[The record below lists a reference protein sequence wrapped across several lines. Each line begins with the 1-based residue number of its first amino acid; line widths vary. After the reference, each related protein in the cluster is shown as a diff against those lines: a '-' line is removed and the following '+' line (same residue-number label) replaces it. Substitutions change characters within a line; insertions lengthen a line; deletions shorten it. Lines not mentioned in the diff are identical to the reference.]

1 MFDASEVYT
10 LKSGRFPTDFEE
22 NAKKDGGVAYHGQLM
37 FFGPDASI
45 EVNGR
50 SIRAFVNGVLTE
62 NSHFAALIDKYK
74 RSILKHAAELR
85 TSRSDTVVFTGV
97 WYHVDFNER
106 PRFEPYVIHVVS
118 AAGDVTSSSRYAL
131 KMFDS
136 DSPGEGFYEY
146 PLFKTLTVEETLGEL
161 RYHAEALTKL
171 DDRSPQSSGFKA
183 LQGVIWYPAGDE
195 PQSAPIVV
203 IRATGSKAY
212 LAELSDRPSVPPGS
226 PEAFVRAAKACF
238 QAALADASARGA
250 VTEEL
255 QFSYDHLRYLS
266 KQGFLGSGDADG
278 RWALAQLASTFLGVQ
293 QRKIIERGPPTMP
306 ITLSDMA
313 NSTDVDGFWTQV
325 RGSDGVAL
333 DPRYSRFADMH
344 RLGQHRNPDALLYP
358 TDGPSDAVHNCRYS
372 TGWLPVGRDGL
383 AMRYMAVGDVPKL
396 SW

>member
-1 MFDASEVYT
+1 MFEASEVYT
-10 LKSGRFPTDFEE
+10 LKSGRFLMDFEE
-22 NAKKDGGVAYHGQLM
+22 DLKKNGGVAYHGQLM

-50 SIRAFVNGVLTE
+50 AIRAFMNGMPTE
-62 NSHFAALIDKYK
+62 NSHFAALIDNYK
-74 RSILKHAAELR
+74 RSILKEAAKLR
-85 TSRSDTVVFTGV
+85 KSRSDTVVFTGV

-118 AAGDVTSSSRYAL
+118 AVGDVISSRYAL
-131 KMFDS
+131 EMFDS

-146 PLFKTLTVEETLGEL
+146 PLFKALTVDETLGEL

-195 PQSAPIVV
+195 PQCAPIVV

-266 KQGFLGSGDADG
+266 KQGFIDAGDADG
-278 RWALAQLASTFLGVQ
+278 RWALAQLASTSLGVHQ
-293 QRKIIERGPPTMP
+293 HKIVERGLPTMP
-306 ITLSDMA
+306 ITLTEMA
-313 NSTDVDGFWTQV
+313 NSTDVDGFWMQV
-325 RGSDGVAL
+325 RGSDGVPL
-333 DPRYSRFADMH
+333 EPLYSRFADMH
-344 RLGQHRNPDALLYP
+344 RVGQHRDPDALLHP
-358 TDGPSDAVHNCRYS
+358 IEDVSDAAHNCRYS
-372 TGWLPVGRDGL
+372 TGWLPVGQGGL
-383 AMRYMAVGDVPKL
+383 AMRYMALGDVPKL